1 MSHTPGPWEVHNLT
15 DVFSPSGGDSG
26 NGVKAD
32 DNDGWLVADC
42 RCGITFVQ
50 GQETTLDITVQQDNA
65 RLIAAAPKLL
75 EACRWV
81 ANVANGIG
89 RAGRKPEAGEFNAA
103 LAECQAAIA
112 EAEGD

>member
-42 RCGITFVQ
+42 GCGITFVQ
-50 GQETTLDITVQQDNA
+50 GQDTTLDIAVQQDNA

-75 EACRWV
+75 EACRELV
-81 ANVANGIG
+81 DFIDFPHADDCPVTKA
-89 RAGRKPEAGEFNAA
+89 K
-103 LAECQAAIA
+103 AAIA
-112 EAEGD
+112 EAEGG